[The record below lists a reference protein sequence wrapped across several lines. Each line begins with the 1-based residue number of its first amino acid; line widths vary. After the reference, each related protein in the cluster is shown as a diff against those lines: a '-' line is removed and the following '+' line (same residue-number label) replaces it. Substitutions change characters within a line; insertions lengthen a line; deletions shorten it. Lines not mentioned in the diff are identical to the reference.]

1 MELRLQLP
9 EAIVK
14 GFQDKL
20 GPDAKVTDIARD
32 ALTLYNWALEERSKG
47 RVVLSSDE
55 EGEKV
60 TRLAMTSLEQV
71 APSRAAAVK

>member
-9 EAIVK
+9 DAIVK
-14 GFQDKL
+14 AFQEKL
-20 GPDAKVTDIARD
+20 GSDAKVTDIARD

-55 EGEKV
+55 EGEKP
-60 TRLAMTSLEQV
+60 TRLAMASLEQ
-71 APSRAAAVK
+71 AAQKATAAK